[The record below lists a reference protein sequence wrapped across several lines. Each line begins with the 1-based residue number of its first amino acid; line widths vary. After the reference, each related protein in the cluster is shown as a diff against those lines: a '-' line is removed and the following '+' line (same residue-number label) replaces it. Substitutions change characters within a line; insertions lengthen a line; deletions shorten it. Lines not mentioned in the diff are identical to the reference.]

1 MKHISA
7 SKAYNSRKINEI
19 GEKQNIDPNQK
30 TTKQVNQVKEKVTSP
45 RGRQTEKNSKVTK
58 NYKNSAYKTTTS
70 SRSRSNSNVSISIR
84 NRRGRKQANYNSDTS
99 DNPSDVNFN
108 IISKLNKM
116 KYTNH
121 KSIEIKSTSKS
132 ISGRNQ
138 NKKSC
143 SCCKCHNDNIEDDEE
158 NKLPQEIYQILI
170 EVYEAHINNQNIIE
184 TVKKY
189 HQSVYEFCLKE
200 EQQEII
206 YFVRL
211 FSEKVIEAMKV
222 SNLSIILKR
231 VLNMI

>member
-7 SKAYNSRKINEI
+7 SKAFNSRKINEI

-30 TTKQVNQVKEKVTSP
+30 TNKQANQVKDKVYSP
-45 RGRQTEKNSKVTK
+45 RGRQTEKNNKVTK

-70 SRSRSNSNVSISIR
+70 SRSNSNVSISIR
-84 NRRGRKQANYNSDTS
+84 NRRGRKQASYYSDTS

-116 KYTNH
+116 KNANH

-132 ISGRNQ
+132 ISGSNQ

-143 SCCKCHNDNIEDDEE
+143 SCCKCHNDNIDDDEE

-222 SNLSIILKR
+222 SK
-231 VLNMI
+231 LNITYKIEY

>member
-7 SKAYNSRKINEI
+7 SKAFNSRKINEI

-30 TTKQVNQVKEKVTSP
+30 TNKQSTQVKEKLYSP
-45 RGRQTEKNSKVTK
+45 RGRQTEKNNK

-70 SRSRSNSNVSISIR
+70 SRSRSNSNPSISNR
-84 NRRGRKQANYNSDTS
+84 NRRGRKQVNYYSDTS
-99 DNPSDVNFN
+99 DNPSDLNFN

-116 KYTNH
+116 KNANH
-121 KSIEIKSTSKS
+121 KSIDIKSNSKS
-132 ISGRNQ
+132 ISGSNQ
-138 NKKSC
+138 NKKNC
-143 SCCKCHNDNIEDDEE
+143 SCCKCHNDEIEDDEE

-222 SNLSIILKR
+222 S
-231 VLNMI
+231 